1 MQGSIAALSLVV
13 VLGLGAGAAVSAT
26 ATAQAPEV
34 GAMFPVRD
42 FPLLEAEA
50 SGAVRLASLADFRGK
65 KVLLVHFASW

>member
-13 VLGLGAGAAVSAT
+13 VMGMGAAAAVSAN

-34 GAMFPVRD
+34 GAVFPVQD
-42 FPLLEAEA
+42 FPLLEAED
-50 SGAVRLASLADFRGK
+50 SGARRLASLADFRGK